1 MCLEFVPEC
10 TVMLKILNKL
20 IWYEFRS
27 NREFYFNVV
36 RSRFISSNR
45 VLFLKT
51 PFCKIGAQ
59 IKTRDRGWGGGH
71 TQVSYHPPRE
81 KGEGAVFTYLHVCEE
96 KSYDHSSQVHPPL
109 HPGGQGSGVPNQSDP
124 SPVGGQCGP
133 PPLPIR
139 RGARPVLFS
148 FPPRSF
154 LSPSGW
160 EN

>member
-1 MCLEFVPEC
+1 M
-10 TVMLKILNKL
+10 
-20 IWYEFRS
+20 
-27 NREFYFNVV
+27 
-36 RSRFISSNR
+36 
-45 VLFLKT
+45 
-51 PFCKIGAQ
+51 
-59 IKTRDRGWGGGH
+59 
-71 TQVSYHPPRE
+71 SYHPPRE

-148 FPPRSF
+148 FPPPLF
-154 LSPSGW
+154 PSPLRMRELVRRAQGTSPWNRPLYSHGTSKSHW
-160 EN
+160 GAYFTTPPPGTYTA